1 MTGNPTVTISGMR
14 LVDAEPR
21 RDGSRLVATFEAI
34 LPAVRLAGCVIVLD
48 VLGVPNAFPPEARA
62 RTRDHPPITIT
73 DYELLK
79 AMRRK
84 AVRLY
89 EAMADE
95 AEAA

>member
-1 MTGNPTVTISGMR
+1 MESPLVTITGMR

-21 RDGSRLVATFEAI
+21 GDGTRLVATFEAVF
-34 LPAVRLAGCVIVLD
+34 PTFRLAGCVIVLD

-73 DYELLK
+73 DYEPLK
-79 AMRRK
+79 TMRRK

-89 EAMADE
+89 ETMADE